1 MPRGGARPNSGPKPK
16 PKVPGVRDKNAAAGI
31 LEALN
36 RPAHSGDSFEVQRF
50 RAIDNSG
57 PGMSLDLR
65 KYLYDKRDG
74 KAVHTVNHLHDKPLD
89 VNMTL
94 SLGEGMRIAMEKAD
108 QRVRNRN

>member
-74 KAVHTVNHLHDKPLD
+74 KAVHTVNHLHDKPIEMN
-89 VNMTL
+89 VNLVL
-94 SLGEGMRIAMEKAD
+94 SEAIQKARKRAIAPK
-108 QRVRNRN
+108 